1 LDPFQFVIALVAILT
16 IGTIGG
22 KIVGIIGRAF
32 DKPKPPPQLKAE
44 STRDPDEAE
53 AILGAIGEV
62 MSRVERL
69 EEERDFYRKLLE
81 SSGARKEIQPPGAAE
96 EE

>member
-1 LDPFQFVIALVAILT
+1 LDPFQFVIALVAIIT
-16 IGTIGG
+16 IGTIAR

-32 DKPKPPPQLKAE
+32 DKPRPPPQLNAE
-44 STRDPDEAE
+44 SSRNPGEAE

-69 EEERDFYRKLLE
+69 EEERDFYRELRE
-81 SSGARKEIQPPGAAE
+81 SSEARKEIRPPGAAE
-96 EE
+96 EK

>member
-1 LDPFQFVIALVAILT
+1 MDPFQFVIALVGIVT
-16 IGTIGG
+16 SGTIAG

-32 DKPKPPPQLKAE
+32 DKPKPPPPLKAE

-69 EEERDFYRKLLE
+69 EEDRDFYRELLG

-96 EE
+96 EK

>member
-16 IGTIGG
+16 IGTIAG

-32 DKPKPPPQLKAE
+32 DKPKPPPPLKAE

-62 MSRVERL
+62 MSRVEQL
-69 EEERDFYRKLLE
+69 EEERDFYRELLE

-96 EE
+96 EK